1 MPRRCVSPGT
11 VPAMCPNHTP
21 TSRHWDG
28 SPCTAYPRRTLHVA
42 AHSPS
47 RLLRHGQSGLCR
59 RCGHRID
66 IYPRSDQWP
75 IALHPT
81 ELTVQSVPSA
91 CRWHLS
97 SGIAHPHDDGS
108 DWCRIPHAVLCPA
121 LTPTCRINPPLDAL
135 RRQLAVRTRRLID
148 TGRLAPTPPA
158 TDMPP
163 AAPDHPT
170 RPVANM
176 LLGRYLA
183 DGPLEHIRC
192 VAQTRHRKRCPQPVL
207 HPDSPAGTWR
217 LLPISPARRQLPH
230 PDALMTV
237 YDLGLLP
244 HTEQRR
250 WRTQRCPA
258 HAVLTSA
265 ADLAV
270 TTWQIFDPL
279 RHTAHIH
286 TRLPHTTTS
295 RRQQG

>member
-1 MPRRCVSPGT
+1 
-11 VPAMCPNHTP
+11 
-21 TSRHWDG
+21 
-28 SPCTAYPRRTLHVA
+28 VA

-47 RLLRHGQSGLCR
+47 RLLRRGQSGVCR

-66 IYPRSDQWP
+66 IYPRPDQRP

-81 ELTVQSVPSA
+81 ELTTRSVPVT

-97 SGIAHPHDDGS
+97 GGIAHPHDDGS
-108 DWCRIPHAVLCPA
+108 DWCRITHAALCPA
-121 LTPTCRINPPLDAL
+121 RTPSCPTSPHMNAL

-148 TGRLAPTPPA
+148 TGRLTPTPPA
-158 TDMPP
+158 PDTPP
-163 AAPDHPT
+163 AGTDHPA
-170 RPVANM
+170 RPVVHM

-192 VAQTRHRKRCPQPVL
+192 VAQTRHRQRCPQPVL
-207 HPDSPAGTWR
+207 NPDSPTGTWR
-217 LLPISPARRQLPH
+217 LLPTGPRRGQLPL
-230 PDALMTV
+230 PDTLMAV

-250 WRTQRCPA
+250 WRTQRCA
-258 HAVLTSA
+258 THAALTAA

-279 RHTAHIH
+279 RHAAHIH
-286 TRLPHTTTS
+286 TRLPHPAA
-295 RRQQG
+295 G